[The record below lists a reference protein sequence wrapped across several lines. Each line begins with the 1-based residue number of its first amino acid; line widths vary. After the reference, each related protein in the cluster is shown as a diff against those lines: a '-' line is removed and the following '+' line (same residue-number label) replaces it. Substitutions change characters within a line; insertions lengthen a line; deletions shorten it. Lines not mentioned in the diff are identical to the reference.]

1 MTVDHI
7 DAIYQF
13 NEQAGLLEQGY
24 EDIFSIGGPT
34 VTKILNGYYIELAR
48 EKEALYETK

>member
-13 NEQAGLLEQGY
+13 NEQAGL
-24 EDIFSIGGPT
+24 
-34 VTKILNGYYIELAR
+34 IELAR

>member
-1 MTVDHI
+1 MAFIRLYCKGANMTVDHI

-13 NEQAGLLEQGY
+13 NEQA
-24 EDIFSIGGPT
+24 

-48 EKEALYETK
+48 EKETLYETKEQ

>member
-24 EDIFSIGGPT
+24 DDFLECRFH
-34 VTKILNGYYIELAR
+34 
-48 EKEALYETK
+48 